1 MPEAVGRKF
10 SAKSSSTSN
19 ADVSSE
25 IYESFKNTSFYRT
38 PPVAACELLEVVR

>member
-10 SAKSSSTSN
+10 SAKCSSTSN
-19 ADVSSE
+19 ADVSWE

-38 PPVAACELLEVVR
+38 PSVAASELLEVVR